1 VKSRK
6 WPGDSVFARQILE
19 SIIFLREAP
28 APEKSMFNG
37 KVNNRNVSMSGKPNR
52 RNRREVLGKFFFFF
66 WCQIVVV

>member
-1 VKSRK
+1 MSNGQATVSSPKQNRIN
-6 WPGDSVFARQILE
+6 F
-19 SIIFLREAP
+19 F
-28 APEKSMFNG
+28 EKNRRTRSAKKNMFNG